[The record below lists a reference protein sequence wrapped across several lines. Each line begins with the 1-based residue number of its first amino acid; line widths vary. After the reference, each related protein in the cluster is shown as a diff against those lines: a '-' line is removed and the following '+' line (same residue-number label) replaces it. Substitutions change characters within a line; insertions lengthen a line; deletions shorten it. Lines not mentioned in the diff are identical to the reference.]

1 MSKYD
6 KEYQDYIEEK
16 ILNNYI
22 DDDPRKKNSIKNIIN
37 ENFDKEKIIE
47 YTSKENKEYLDFIL
61 EKILTEDKEKGT
73 NKYEQKKNY
82 LNLIQ
87 NSYFQKQKSKS
98 EKINYLI
105 LYLKKKYSIIT
116 GNVLYSLFKDKYNKN
131 DNSMTTSDYT
141 NFILMNFNKETI
153 NLNDKDEFKKFNE
166 LLNDII
172 T

>member
-6 KEYQDYIEEK
+6 KEYQDFIEEK

-22 DDDPRKKNSIKNIIN
+22 DDSRDKNSIKNIIN
-37 ENFDKEKIIE
+37 EYFDKEKIKE
-47 YTSKENKEYLDFIL
+47 YTSSENKEYLDFIL
-61 EKILTEDKEKGT
+61 EKILKEDKEKGT

-98 EKINYLI
+98 DRINYLI

-116 GNVLYSLFKDKYNKN
+116 GNILYSLFNDKNNKTE
-131 DNSMTTSDYT
+131 NSMSVSDYT

-153 NLNDKDEFKKFNE
+153 NLNDKDEFKKFFD
-166 LLNDII
+166 LMNDII

>member
-22 DDDPRKKNSIKNIIN
+22 DDSKEKNSIKNIIN
-37 ENFDKEKIIE
+37 EYFDREKIKE
-47 YTSKENKEYLDFIL
+47 YTSGENKEYLDFIFD
-61 EKILTEDKEKGT
+61 KILTEDKENRT

-116 GNVLYSLFKDKYNKN
+116 GNVLYSLFNDKYNKN
-131 DNSMTTSDYT
+131 ESSMTISDYT

-153 NLNDKDEFKKFNE
+153 NLNDKDEFKKFND
-166 LLNDII
+166 LMNDII